1 MFLVQITEEMLLQT
15 KEVEIKEEML
25 LQTKEV
31 KVKGDVSND
40 F

>member
-15 KEVEIKEEML
+15 KEMEIKEEML